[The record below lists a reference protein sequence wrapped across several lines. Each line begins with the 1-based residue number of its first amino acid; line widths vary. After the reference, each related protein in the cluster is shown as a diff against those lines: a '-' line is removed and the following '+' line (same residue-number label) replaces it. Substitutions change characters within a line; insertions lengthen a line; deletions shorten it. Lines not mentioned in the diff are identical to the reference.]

1 MVEKTHPVVWAKRV
15 EPDLIRRLYRSDA
28 QNLQDNELVDEVG
41 FGLYARAD
49 SFIKVNRVHGEGI
62 AECPAC
68 KRDVKVADQRFACE
82 CGWQM
87 PRKEY
92 HATYKSKQLVGWAVV
107 PFAVKFMDD
116 WKQAKDYAAKMR
128 AIDYLIHTFH
138 HELTEES
145 VRTRPAAIN
154 FISGRIG
161 PIVDLILEL
170 AYANH
175 NAPRNEQTERWLHNA
190 EKSIIKNF
198 VFQKKEEL
206 ERNSHANQPL

>member
-41 FGLYARAD
+41 FALYARAD
-49 SFIKVNRVHGEGI
+49 SFIKVNRAHCEGI
-62 AECPAC
+62 VECPAC

-145 VRTRPAAIN
+145 MRTRPAAIN
-154 FISGRIG
+154 FIGGKIE
-161 PIVDLILEL
+161 PIVKLILEL
-170 AYANH
+170 AYGNGRHAN
-175 NAPRNEQTERWLHNA
+175 NEQMERWLKNA
-190 EKSIIKNF
+190 EKSCVKNMVLNKRDEF
-198 VFQKKEEL
+198 EKQT
-206 ERNSHANQPL
+206 RN